1 MYILLEVCQQPGV
14 LRVLYFVT
22 LLLDIIFVLVPI
34 GLILML
40 TIDFSKALVVG
51 EEKTEKSI
59 KLVSKRIVYAIL
71 IFCTPWIVS
80 VFMGFLEDI
89 GVPVDYNTCI
99 ENAKSKNFSYYDKL
113 LEEEERLYKEQ
124 KAAKDTADN
133 LDNNKGNNGN
143 SGNTGKPGST
153 DNTGNNGNSGNTGN
167 NGNND
172 NTGDI
177 ISVPIKPDDSNNTG
191 NTGDTGNTDENTISL
206 INQNC
211 QISNKSGKKCYS
223 ERSTTSSVKTTIE
236 YQERVIIS
244 SCIGSWC
251 EIPARGCY
259 ITKGSF
265 VNCTDSNNTEN
276 TGNSGNSGNN
286 NNIPTHSCKVA
297 TTGGKKCYSE
307 RSTTSSVKTTFSN
320 NSSITIES
328 CERSWCKVPS
338 NSCYVL
344 KGSISNCSDG
354 YTGAGSTSGNNGND
368 GNSGNTGDNGNSG
381 NTGGTGTSTTVDS
394 GMLRLAANTLV
405 TTVKGQVGNNNNDSK
420 YGGKSSGWC
429 GNFALWAI
437 QKTKLSNG
445 TTLYNYLKQNGSIG
459 PAASGL
465 WPAFQGTRLSNVK
478 FYYSKA
484 YGGSYT
490 PKPGDFVW
498 YQWAPS
504 DGGYCRSNY
513 GTWDKKRQCSDH
525 VEIVVGVSGNKLLTV
540 GGNTGSPGQ
549 VRERERTLTSDTIIA
564 YGTFY

>member
-14 LRVLYFVT
+14 LRVLYFAT

-40 TIDFSKALVVG
+40 TIDFSKALVAG

-80 VFMGFLEDI
+80 VLMGFLEDI
-89 GVPVDYNTCI
+89 GVPIDYNTCI
-99 ENAKSKNFSYYDKL
+99 DNAKSKNFSYYDKL

-133 LDNNKGNNGN
+133 LDKNKGTNGN

-153 DNTGNNGNSGNTGN
+153 DNTGNNGNSGNTENPGN
-167 NGNND
+167 TD

-191 NTGDTGNTDENTISL
+191 NTGD
-206 INQNC
+206 
-211 QISNKSGKKCYS
+211 
-223 ERSTTSSVKTTIE
+223 
-236 YQERVIIS
+236 
-244 SCIGSWC
+244 
-251 EIPARGCY
+251 
-259 ITKGSF
+259 
-265 VNCTDSNNTEN
+265 

-368 GNSGNTGDNGNSG
+368 GNSGNTGGNGNSG
-381 NTGGTGTSTTVDS
+381 NTGNTGSSSTTVDNT
-394 GMLRLAANTLV
+394 MLKNAANSLV
-405 TTVKGQVGNNNNDSK
+405 SLARGQVGNNNNDSK

-429 GNFALWAI
+429 GNFAVWAV
-437 QKTKLSNG
+437 QNTKLSNG
-445 TTLYNYLKQNGSIG
+445 TTLYDYLKQNGSIG
-459 PAASGL
+459 SAASGL

-490 PKPGDFVW
+490 PKAGDFVW

-513 GTWDKKRQCSDH
+513 RTWDKKRQCSDH
-525 VEIVVGVSGNKLLTV
+525 VEIVRGVSGNKLLTV
-540 GGNTGSPGQ
+540 GGNTGSPGE